1 MLHACFRFHASQMQE
16 SDYALAQKVFNA
28 KEKIV
33 CVMIHLISVFS
44 DGAQD
49 AVSISSMI
57 NPENKLECESSSE
70 SGTFSVDSIIEGP
83 TK

>member
-1 MLHACFRFHASQMQE
+1 
-16 SDYALAQKVFNA
+16 
-28 KEKIV
+28 
-33 CVMIHLISVFS
+33 MIHLISVFS

-83 TK
+83 TKWKTLTCTNLPSNWIGSVF